1 MNYKKMTVYIYDWGH
16 GSHDDYEYDMN
27 LGLEYAR
34 DRNILNAYVV
44 IDEKLFM
51 LAVIKLGIQFKEI
64 DLSNP

>member
-1 MNYKKMTVYIYDWGH
+1 MTVFIYDWGR
-16 GSHDDYEYDMN
+16 GTHDDYEYDMN

-34 DRNILNAYVV
+34 GRNLLNTYEV
-44 IDEKLFM
+44 IDKKLFM